1 MSSFLKS
8 RWLFGIFIPCIYII
22 FELGFNHQLLSVT
35 ADTVNEE
42 TLKGLEFW
50 GRLLSGLGL
59 GLLLFQWTKKCKL
72 FTFSR
77 LILSLLL
84 GVVLMWNVQQWMT
97 DYWVDAATPE
107 IKKAAFVLATVSPAA
122 GAGELTTLRGDKLL
136 NTRVSHG
143 EQKIVSAL
151 FPAASLYADSQMLQL
166 ANWRGLEAGIFE
178 AQFKRPQPEGVVNN
192 AFKNLIVPPLA
203 LGFSTFFAL
212 FNFAQLSS
220 NLLLSA
226 SVAARR
232 MLSVG
237 ILVVLVALSLSYDS
251 SFLDSP
257 GYKNSLRP
265 GLWSGDI
272 SLAVLTEWS
281 FRSVAC
287 WQPLSEWIHHH
298 ALRDFA
304 FGRPRGG
311 SV

>member
-8 RWLFGIFIPCIYII
+8 RWLFGIFIPCVYII

-59 GLLLFQWTKKCKL
+59 GLLLFQWTKKFKR
-72 FTFSR
+72 FTFFR
-77 LILSLLL
+77 LIVSLLL
-84 GVVLMWNVQQWMT
+84 GIVLMWNVQEWMT

-107 IKKAAFVLATVSPAA
+107 IKKSAFVLAALSPAA
-122 GAGELTTLRGDKLL
+122 GAGKLTTLRGDILL
-136 NTRVSHG
+136 NTRVSAG
-143 EQKIVSAL
+143 EQKMVSAL
-151 FPAASLYADSQMLQL
+151 FPAASLYSDSRMRQL

-178 AQFKRPQPEGVVNN
+178 AQFNLPQPAGIVNN

-203 LGFSTFFAL
+203 LSFSIFFAL
-212 FNFAQLSS
+212 FNFAQLTS
-220 NLLLSA
+220 NLLVSA

-237 ILVVLVALSLSYDS
+237 FLVVLVALSLSHDS

-265 GLWSGDI
+265 GLWAGDI
-272 SLAVLTEWS
+272 TLAVLTEWS
-281 FRSVAC
+281 FRSVAR
-287 WQPLSEWIHHH
+287 WLPLSEWIHHH

-304 FGRPRGG
+304 FGRPHGG